1 MSRGLEGKASQDT
14 KIRRGLPLR
23 PCYGNL
29 GSQPLTPVTD
39 ATRDVCPC
47 PRRAPHPVRSSHC
60 GPALF
65 RTLSLNPFTVHTHV
79 YLLPL
84 S

>member
-29 GSQPLTPVTD
+29 GSRPLTPVAH
-39 ATRDVCPC
+39 ATRDVGPC
-47 PRRAPHPVRSSHC
+47 PPPPRPPPRPFRSLWSC
-60 GPALF
+60 
-65 RTLSLNPFTVHTHV
+65 
-79 YLLPL
+79 PL
-84 S
+84 SDIVP